1 MKYRICSLLLCAALL
16 FSLTACGQETA
27 APLSEAESTG
37 NPQSFGTSNLEGT
50 PVEEA
55 QTTFLPTDSN
65 LEPVVIQDKDFTA
78 DSQLEPTAQIQDHTK
93 DAVTA
98 ALIACALD
106 HLEFSPTD
114 DQFLWRAVGYL
125 AGQLGTDSDLVSSEG
140 DFGALT
146 QENAKILAYAVNGS
160 FSGELPVVTEE
171 DPLISRTEDGDYL
184 INMLSQGTLEL
195 QMTENRYTSQED
207 TVTEEAELFQD
218 GINLG
223 SYTVTLQ
230 KYQGSETGNAYFAY
244 SILDLSPAVHQ

>member
-1 MKYRICSLLLCAALL
+1 MKYCIRAIILCVVLLCILTGCGKDAVSSGSEPASSAPQA
-16 FSLTACGQETA
+16 FGVSSLET
-27 APLSEAESTG
+27 
-37 NPQSFGTSNLEGT
+37 T

-55 QTTFLPTDSN
+55 ETTALPADSV
-65 LEPVVIQDKDFTA
+65 LEPVTVQDSA
-78 DSQLEPTAQIQDHTK
+78 LPESPLQVEDHTNE
-93 DAVTA
+93 AVTA

-106 HLEFSPTD
+106 HLEFSSTD

-218 GINLG
+218 GISLG

-244 SILDLSPAVHQ
+244 SISDLSPAVHQ